1 MQIKSNPCWNIL
13 GDSLQARSEEEEEE
27 EENFAA
33 LCRPSFGGGGEGLNL
48 HSGGQKE
55 KKKSISNEYN
65 KFKMMP
71 TTL

>member
-1 MQIKSNPCWNIL
+1 M

-33 LCRPSFGGGGEGLNL
+33 LCRPSFGGEGRVSIFTLGGRR
-48 HSGGQKE
+48 E